1 MDPEPEAGTSSS
13 FLPPTKDSKFL
24 RFFQKTAEE
33 LVTEVSKD
41 SEVEIIEDLKVPACG
56 NDTTD
61 STTTGT
67 KKKWKK
73 LRARISSFVRRVFC
87 CGCRSSRRV
96 VPL

>member
-1 MDPEPEAGTSSS
+1 MDPEPDPGTSSS

-33 LVTEVSKD
+33 LVGW
-41 SEVEIIEDLKVPACG
+41 LAY
-56 NDTTD
+56 TTD

-67 KKKWKK
+67 KKWKK

-87 CGCRSSRRV
+87 CGCRSSRRL